1 MINFL
6 DQLDIE
12 KLKKEDI
19 QMMNPLVLAYIGDA
33 VYDMYIRT
41 YIVTISRRNVNELNK
56 MAVKL
61 VKASA
66 QAEIARF
73 LETELTEVED
83 RILKRGRNQKSSS
96 VAKNASVGD
105 YRLATGFESLIGWLY
120 LNDNFERMDQLISLG
135 IKHIEGKN
143 QSEDR

>member
-12 KLKKEDI
+12 GLKKDDI

-41 YIVTISRRNVNELNK
+41 YIVTISRKNVNELNK
-56 MAVKL
+56 MAVGF

-73 LETELTEVED
+73 LEPELTEAEE

-96 VAKNASVGD
+96 VAKNASIGD

-135 IKHIEGKN
+135 IKHIEGKI